1 MLIAITIST
10 TIPITS
16 FAETYYSQQQE
27 YYTEDPYDKY
37 HKKLPII
44 QNNKCSNIIINGIDN
59 PASTLQGNMPTGMIG
74 ENDAT
79 GSQDQWSGNYYGDGL
94 NNINRNI
101 VTCTNINNNGQVEPQ
116 TGSLTVKK
124 EIFGCDEGTSI
135 SMNCQDLDSTS
146 QEWLS
151 CDDPTISNTIF
162 CKALPE
168 NLFDIEV
175 LDQGNRL
182 VPPITGS
189 QQGTTIPNLE
199 PGIYTINEI
208 KHQSG
213 INQLV
218 EDAGVELSCVNDGFA
233 GGGSLKGSGSS
244 NNDEVLFDFDICF
257 VYEDEKGNDCSMT
270 TIKNNEDKTCIVKN
284 YIKNALFIEF

>member
-10 TIPITS
+10 TIPIIS
-16 FAETYYSQQQE
+16 FAQTYYSERQE
-27 YYTEDPYDKY
+27 YYTEEPYTKDP
-37 HKKLPII
+37 KKLPII

-59 PASTLQGNMPTGMIG
+59 PASALQGNMLTGMIG

-79 GSQDQWSGNYYGDGL
+79 GAQDQWSGNYYGDGL

-124 EIFGCDEGTSI
+124 EIFGCNEGTGI
-135 SMNCQDLDSTS
+135 SMNCQDLDSNS

-151 CDDPTISNTIF
+151 CVDPIISNTIF

-168 NLFDIEV
+168 NLFDIEL
-175 LDQGNRL
+175 LDQDNRL

-189 QQGTTIPNLE
+189 QQGKTIPNLE
-199 PGIYTINEI
+199 PGTYTVNEI
-208 KHQSG
+208 KHQNG
-213 INQLV
+213 INQLF
-218 EDAGVELSCVNDGFA
+218 EDPNVELSCVNVGFV
-233 GGGSLKGSGSS
+233 GGGSLDGSGSS
-244 NNDEVLFDFDICF
+244 NNEEVLFNFDICF
-257 VYEDEKGNDCSMT
+257 QYEDEQGNDCTMT
-270 TIKNNEDKTCIVKN
+270 TIKTNEDKTCIVKN